1 MEVLNIGGW
10 GLFPGPCVQDEY
22 VAWKP
27 QDPRPIWRMATCSS
41 AEGACL
47 THDASEGLAIFA
59 SSCVVSETPH
69 CSVRMELQVLMF
81 VR

>member
-1 MEVLNIGGW
+1 MDVLNIRGW

-27 QDPRPIWRMATCSS
+27 QNPRPIWRMASCSN

-47 THDASEGLAIFA
+47 THDASEGLAIFG
-59 SSCVVSETPH
+59 SSCVVSKTLI
-69 CSVRMELQVLMF
+69 CSVTMEARALMF
-81 VR
+81 VQ